1 MYKIST
7 LRVHTH
13 AFMNDFQNYRSW
25 SEITEDFGDPTLRV
39 EHNVA
44 LQNDNC
50 YSRYEILHFWGPKGR
65 N

>member
-1 MYKIST
+1 
-7 LRVHTH
+7 
-13 AFMNDFQNYRSW
+13 MNDFQNYRSW